1 MSKIT
6 DDEERAELRG
16 LDAEVAVEVM
26 GWQVIRGGFPSHAPE
41 GWNPD
46 MDEWK
51 PAPPVPHY
59 STDIAAAWE
68 MEGEL
73 AGLGALG
80 EYVRRLTEMTF
91 PVTFAEKSG
100 LSSGARARFYQN
112 TPAETFL
119 LLRAPLERRC
129 RAALAAVRG
138 RR

>member
-1 MSKIT
+1 MSEIT
-6 DDEERAELRG
+6 DDEERAELRE

-68 MEGEL
+68 MVGEL
-73 AGLGALG
+73 AGLGAWW
-80 EYVRRLTEMTF
+80 EYARRL
-91 PVTFAEKSG
+91 
-100 LSSGARARFYQN
+100 
-112 TPAETFL
+112 
-119 LLRAPLERRC
+119 
-129 RAALAAVRG
+129 
-138 RR
+138 